1 MGITNKESIAATI
14 ERYKNY
20 IHNSLLAKIVTT
32 CLVLILT
39 LKNFVFN
46 SKLYLQK
53 IDFPMGTLCV
63 VLWHIQ
69 IFFWL
74 DLNKNAFVFW
84 QNISSFLAIY

>member
-1 MGITNKESIAATI
+1 MSITNKESIAATI
-14 ERYKNY
+14 ERYENY
-20 IHNSLLAKIVTT
+20 IHNSLLAEIVTT

-53 IDFPMGTLCV
+53 IDCPMGTLCV

-69 IFFWL
+69 IFFWP
-74 DLNKNAFVFW
+74 DLNKNTFIFW
-84 QNISSFLAIY
+84 